1 MDQKQP
7 LVKMEN
13 IQKRF
18 GRVKALRGV
27 DFEVY
32 DQEVVGLLGD
42 NGAGKSTLVK
52 ILSGVYQPDAG
63 TIYFQGE
70 KIEINSPEEAREL
83 GIETVHQDLSLI
95 EKMSVARNFFL
106 GKELTRK
113 IGFLEILD
121 LKKMNHECMIGLKQ
135 VGIELRSPTEFVST
149 LSGGQRQAIAIGR
162 AIYFGAKI
170 LILDEP
176 LRNLSIRE
184 QRTVL
189 NHIQEA
195 RNKGSSVI
203 FITHN
208 VYHVCPVAN
217 RIVLL
222 ENGEKLGE
230 VKAGELTPEEIA
242 ECIATGQMIKVN

>member
-18 GRVKALRGV
+18 GRVRALKGV

-52 ILSGVYQPDAG
+52 VLSGVYQPDAG
-63 TIYFQGE
+63 TIYFQG
-70 KIEINSPEEAREL
+70 KNIEINSPEEAREL

-106 GKELTRK
+106 GKEPTKK
-113 IGFLEILD
+113 INFLQILD
-121 LKKMNHECMIGLKQ
+121 LKKMNRECMIGLQQ
-135 VGIELRSPTEFVST
+135 VGIELRSPTEFVSI

-162 AIYFGAKI
+162 AVYFGARI

-184 QRTVL
+184 QRTIL

-208 VYHVCPVAN
+208 VYHVCPVAD

-242 ECIATGQMIKVN
+242 ECIATGKMV